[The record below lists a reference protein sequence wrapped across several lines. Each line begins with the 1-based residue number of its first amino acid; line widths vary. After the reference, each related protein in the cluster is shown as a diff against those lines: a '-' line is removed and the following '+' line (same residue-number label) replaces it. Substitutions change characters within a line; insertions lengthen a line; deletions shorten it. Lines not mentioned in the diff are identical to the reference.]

1 MQFKGSEL
9 FAILQNSLFRV
20 SYDYKKSDA
29 TKSLYQEQ
37 SGREAYFGAARHA
50 ELYEYAKDI
59 YFDDTCNT
67 IQTIMDAIMA

>member
-1 MQFKGSEL
+1 MQLKGSEL

-37 SGREAYFGAARHA
+37 SGREAYFGTACHA

-59 YFDDTCNT
+59 SFDDTCNT

>member
-1 MQFKGSEL
+1 MMT
-9 FAILQNSLFRV
+9 
-20 SYDYKKSDA
+20 KKSDA

-37 SGREAYFGAARHA
+37 SGREAYFGAACHA

-59 YFDDTCNT
+59 SFDDTCNT